1 MTKLF
6 MNTDHLLQLL
16 QQGFQVSVV
25 ATTSFVKT
33 LQDPQKRSKT
43 IVEI

>member
-6 MNTDHLLQLL
+6 INTDNLLQLL

-25 ATTSFVKT
+25 ATTFFVKT
-33 LQDPQKRSKT
+33 LQAPQKGSKT
-43 IVEI
+43 IFEI